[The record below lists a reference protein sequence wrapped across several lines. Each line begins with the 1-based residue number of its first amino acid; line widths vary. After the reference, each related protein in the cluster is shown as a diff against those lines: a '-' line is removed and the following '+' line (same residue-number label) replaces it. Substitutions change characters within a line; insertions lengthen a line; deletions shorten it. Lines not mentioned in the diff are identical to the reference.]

1 MRYLST
7 QPSQRNYRTN
17 CYIYLSIFTIQYF
30 HCDTLRKVVLY
41 SPTIFFFLHLTSKC
55 GKWFDQ
61 CKLQQTILLQWF
73 SFDAPV
79 VILKLNHFRT
89 TNFQAITQ
97 NRCNQGL
104 FGDSQRP
111 WKHVCIFL
119 CSCICSGS
127 LWGKNTDVSPAV
139 CLPNPQSTTPSFSFS
154 PRLGVSGTNH
164 CLLCPPE
171 NIALTM
177 TLSSPLYLHAGPQT
191 SKQNPKSKA
200 NPVLFVFISSYLWPS
215 DR

>member
-17 CYIYLSIFTIQYF
+17 CYIYLCFLPYNTFIVTCSEKLF
-30 HCDTLRKVVLY
+30 Y
-41 SPTIFFFLHLTSKC
+41 SHRVFFFASDIKVWQIVWSVQITANNSTFQL
-55 GKWFDQ
+55 
-61 CKLQQTILLQWF
+61 F

-79 VILKLNHFRT
+79 LILKLNHFCT

-97 NRCNQGL
+97 NRSNQL

-111 WKHVCIFL
+111 WKHVCIFV

-139 CLPNPQSTTPSFSFS
+139 CPPNPQPTTPSFSFS
-154 PRLGVSGTNH
+154 PLLGVSGTNH
-164 CLLCPPE
+164 RLLCPPE